1 MLGFFMK
8 NVQYRYA
15 YQMYPKQ
22 ACKIC
27 GYKEI
32 YQKPLKNLSLI
43 KGKYMTV
50 KEKFILVFRTQR
62 KKWLENFEKDYVDE
76 KCVRLYRSP
85 IFSWVNLMH
94 LPNPNWYLQN

>member
-8 NVQYRYA
+8 NVQCRYA

-32 YQKPLKNLSLI
+32 YQKPLKNLLLI
-43 KGKYMTV
+43 KGK
-50 KEKFILVFRTQR
+50 
-62 KKWLENFEKDYVDE
+62 
-76 KCVRLYRSP
+76 S
-85 IFSWVNLMH
+85 
-94 LPNPNWYLQN
+94 